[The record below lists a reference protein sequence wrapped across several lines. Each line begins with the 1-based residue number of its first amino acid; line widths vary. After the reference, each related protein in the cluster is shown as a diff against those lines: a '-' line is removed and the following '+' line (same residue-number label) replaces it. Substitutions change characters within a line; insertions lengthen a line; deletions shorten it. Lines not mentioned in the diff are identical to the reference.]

1 MRKIKTPTL
10 HSLAQNALAR
20 NAITLC
26 LLTAALAACG
36 TAPTINGNLSNGDV
50 SNADAPTDV
59 GTAATTPVVTPLTPT
74 NEVVILYSNV
84 SNSPYPYTD
93 LSKTYATFIGNLVGR
108 YPELKITSKAISDYK
123 AGDAQ
128 KSKRT
133 FYIGS
138 YYDEAVPAALQTDI
152 AGGAPVTWMNY
163 NLWRLDATTMTKL
176 GLKFLAL
183 HPAYTP
189 DEYNTTFNKV
199 EYKGYTYNKYL
210 APMEMNEVQV
220 TAVTNPPTPGS
231 STAPVVQAYAVN
243 SSGAKIPYVTQSGN
257 FYFVAD
263 NPFTYM
269 HETDRYVAFTDMI
282 GPMLGH
288 NETCEARAVARVED
302 LSPTNDVT
310 AVSAMMGTL
319 KKLNAPFGVTVIP
332 EYVDNT
338 TTPVT
343 RVSWKNKAQM
353 LKQLKNIP
361 AMGGVYFQHGYTHQF
376 DNMKNPYGISGDDW
390 EFWDRNTQAP
400 IVGMTPTSA
409 LLRITTGKKILNDL
423 GITNIVGW
431 TTPHYAADP
440 GLYKAFDTV
449 YNRVWE
455 RRLYQSGTVIAG
467 QFYTYPV
474 RDAYGSLVIPENLGN
489 IQENNLPA
497 KIIENARANRN
508 LRCPWAGVF
517 FHPYLLETGY
527 DGIDKTTP
535 AQLEKMISDIQAM
548 GYKFVNPATVTQ

>member
-1 MRKIKTPTL
+1 MRKIKTL
-10 HSLAQNALAR
+10 SLNSLAPNVLALA
-20 NAITLC
+20 

-36 TAPTINGNLSNGDV
+36 TAPLTGGNISNGDAPSDV
-50 SNADAPTDV
+50 SLNAI
-59 GTAATTPVVTPLTPT
+59 TPVVVPT
-74 NEVVILYSNV
+74 NEVVILHSNV

-93 LSKTYATFIGNLVGR
+93 LGKTYATFVGNLVGR
-108 YPELKITSKAISDYK
+108 YPELKVTIKAISDYQL
-123 AGDAQ
+123 GDAQ
-128 KSKRT
+128 KSTRT

-138 YYDEAVPAALQTDI
+138 YYDEPVPAALQTDI
-152 AGGAPVTWMNY
+152 AAGAPVTWMHQ

-176 GLKFLAL
+176 GLKFVAL

-189 DEYNTTFNKV
+189 DEYNTTFNKI

-210 APMEMNEVQV
+210 APMEINEVQV
-220 TAVTNPPTPGS
+220 TTVANPPTPGS
-231 STAPVVQAYAVN
+231 SPAPASAAPVVQAYAVN
-243 SSGAKIPYVTQSGN
+243 SSGVKIPYVTQSGN
-257 FYFVAD
+257 FYYVAD

-310 AVSAMMGTL
+310 AVSTMMGTL
-319 KKLNAPFGVTVIP
+319 KRLNAPFGVTVIP

-343 RVSWKNKAQM
+343 RVTWKSKAQM
-353 LKQLKNIP
+353 LKQLKAIP
-361 AMGGVYFQHGYTHQF
+361 TMGGVYFQHGYTHQF

-400 IVGMTPTSA
+400 ILGMTPTSA
-409 LLRITTGKKILNDL
+409 LARINAGKKILNDL
-423 GITNIVGW
+423 GIKNLVGW

-440 GLYKAFDTV
+440 ALYKAFDTI
-449 YNRVWE
+449 YNRIWE
-455 RRLYQSGTVIAG
+455 RRLYQSGTVVAG
-467 QFYTYPV
+467 QFFTYPV

-517 FHPYLLETGY
+517 FHPYLLETAY
-527 DGIDKTTP
+527 DGIDKVTP
-535 AQLEKMISDIQAM
+535 ASFEKLITDIQAM

>member
-1 MRKIKTPTL
+1 MRKIKTL
-10 HSLAQNALAR
+10 SLNSLALS
-20 NAITLC
+20 

-36 TAPTINGNLSNGDV
+36 TAPTPIGNV
-50 SNADAPTDV
+50 SNADAPNEV
-59 GTAATTPVVTPLTPT
+59 ETAAIAPVVTPLTPT
-74 NEVVILYSNV
+74 NEVVILYSNI
-84 SNSPYPYTD
+84 SNSPFPYTD

-108 YPELKITSKAISDYK
+108 YPELTITTKAISDYK

-199 EYKGYTYNKYL
+199 EYKGYTYSKYL
-210 APMEMNEVQV
+210 APMEMNEIQV

-231 STAPVVQAYAVN
+231 SPTPATAAPVVQAYAVN
-243 SSGAKIPYVTQSGN
+243 SSGTKIPYVTQSGN

-353 LKQLKNIP
+353 LKQLRNIP

-390 EFWDRNTQAP
+390 EFWDRNTQRP
-400 IVGMTPTSA
+400 IIGMTQASA
-409 LLRITTGKKILNDL
+409 LLRINTGKKILNDL

-440 GLYKAFDTV
+440 GLYKAFNTV

-535 AQLEKMISDIQAM
+535 AQLEKMVSDIQAM

>member
-1 MRKIKTPTL
+1 MRKIKTL
-10 HSLAQNALAR
+10 NSLAPNVL
-20 NAITLC
+20 LLS

-36 TAPTINGNLSNGDV
+36 TAPTTVGEV
-50 SNADAPTDV
+50 SNRDAPADATN
-59 GTAATTPVVTPLTPT
+59 TTMTPVITPLTPT
-74 NEVVILYSNV
+74 NEVVILHSSV

-93 LSKTYATFIGNLVGR
+93 LGKTYATFVGNLVGR
-108 YPELKITSKAISDYK
+108 YPELKVTIKAIGDYK
-123 AGDAQ
+123 LGDAQ
-128 KSKRT
+128 KSTRT

-138 YYDEAVPAALQTDI
+138 YYDEPVPAALQTDI
-152 AGGAPVTWMNY
+152 AAGAPVTWMHQ
-163 NLWRLDATTMTKL
+163 NLWRLNASTMTKL
-176 GLKFLAL
+176 GLKFVAL

-189 DEYNTTFNKV
+189 DDYNTTFNKI

-210 APMEMNEVQV
+210 APMEINEIQV
-220 TAVTNPPTPGS
+220 TTVANPPTPGS
-231 STAPVVQAYAVN
+231 SPTPANAVPVVQAYAVN
-243 SSGAKIPYVTQSGN
+243 SSGMKIPYVTQSGN
-257 FYFVAD
+257 FYYVAD

-302 LSPTNDVT
+302 LSPTNNVT
-310 AVSAMMGTL
+310 AVGGMMGVL
-319 KKLNAPFGVTVIP
+319 KKLNAPFGVAVIP

-343 RVSWKNKAQM
+343 RVTWKSRAQM
-353 LKQLKNIP
+353 LRQLKAIP

-376 DNMKNPYGISGDDW
+376 ENMKNPYGISGDDW
-390 EFWDRNTQAP
+390 EFWDRSRQAP
-400 IVGMTPTSA
+400 ILGMTPTTA
-409 LLRITTGKKILNDL
+409 LARIYAGKKILNDL
-423 GITNIVGW
+423 GINNIVGW
-431 TTPHYAADP
+431 VTPHYAADP
-440 GLYKAFDTV
+440 GLYKAFNTV

-455 RRLYQSGTVIAG
+455 RRLYQSGAVVAG

-517 FHPYLLETGY
+517 FHPYLLEAGY
-527 DGIDKTTP
+527 NGIDKVTP
-535 AQLEKMISDIQAM
+535 ASFEKLITDIQGL

>member
-1 MRKIKTPTL
+1 MRKIKTL
-10 HSLAQNALAR
+10 SLNSLALS
-20 NAITLC
+20 

-36 TAPTINGNLSNGDV
+36 TAPTPIGNV
-50 SNADAPTDV
+50 SNADAPNEV
-59 GTAATTPVVTPLTPT
+59 ETAAIVPVVTPLTPT
-74 NEVVILYSNV
+74 NEVVILYSNI
-84 SNSPYPYTD
+84 SNSPFPYTD

-108 YPELKITSKAISDYK
+108 YPELTITTKAISDYK

-199 EYKGYTYNKYL
+199 EYKGYTYSKYL
-210 APMEMNEVQV
+210 APMEMNEIQV

-231 STAPVVQAYAVN
+231 SPTPATAAPVVQAYAVN

-353 LKQLKNIP
+353 LKQLRNIP

-390 EFWDRNTQAP
+390 EFWDRNTQRP
-400 IVGMTPTSA
+400 IIGMTQASA
-409 LLRITTGKKILNDL
+409 LLRINTGKKILNDL

-440 GLYKAFDTV
+440 GLYKAFNTV

-535 AQLEKMISDIQAM
+535 AQLEKMVSDIQAM

>member
-1 MRKIKTPTL
+1 MRKIKTLTL
-10 HSLAQNALAR
+10 NSCAAA
-20 NAITLC
+20 

-36 TAPTINGNLSNGDV
+36 TAPTPIGNV
-50 SNADAPTDV
+50 SNVDAPSDV
-59 GTAATTPVVTPLTPT
+59 ETAAITPVVTPLTPT

-108 YPELKITSKAISDYK
+108 YPELKITTKAINEYQ

-163 NLWRLDATTMTKL
+163 NLWRLDASTMTKL
-176 GLKFLAL
+176 GLKFVAL

-199 EYKGYTYNKYL
+199 EYKGYTYSKYL

-220 TAVTNPPTPGS
+220 TATNPPTPGS

-243 SSGAKIPYVTQSGN
+243 SSGTKIPYVTQSGN

-310 AVSAMMGTL
+310 AVGAMMGTL

-343 RVSWKNKAQM
+343 RVAWRSKANM
-353 LKQLKNIP
+353 LKQLRNIP
-361 AMGGVYFQHGYTHQF
+361 TMGGVVFQHGYTHQF

-390 EFWDRNTQAP
+390 EFWDRNTQRP
-400 IVGMTPTSA
+400 ILGMTQASA
-409 LLRITTGKKILNDL
+409 LLRLNIGKKILTGL
-423 GITNIVGW
+423 GVNPIGW

-455 RRLYQSGTVIAG
+455 RRLYQNGSVIAG

-497 KIIENARANRN
+497 KILENARANRN

-535 AQLEKMISDIQAM
+535 AQLEKMVSDIQAM

>member
-1 MRKIKTPTL
+1 M
-10 HSLAQNALAR
+10 
-20 NAITLC
+20 
-26 LLTAALAACG
+26 
-36 TAPTINGNLSNGDV
+36 
-50 SNADAPTDV
+50 
-59 GTAATTPVVTPLTPT
+59 
-74 NEVVILYSNV
+74 
-84 SNSPYPYTD
+84 
-93 LSKTYATFIGNLVGR
+93 
-108 YPELKITSKAISDYK
+108 
-123 AGDAQ
+123 
-128 KSKRT
+128 
-133 FYIGS
+133 
-138 YYDEAVPAALQTDI
+138 
-152 AGGAPVTWMNY
+152 
-163 NLWRLDATTMTKL
+163 
-176 GLKFLAL
+176 
-183 HPAYTP
+183 
-189 DEYNTTFNKV
+189 
-199 EYKGYTYNKYL
+199 
-210 APMEMNEVQV
+210 
-220 TAVTNPPTPGS
+220 
-231 STAPVVQAYAVN
+231 QAYAVN
-243 SSGAKIPYVTQSGN
+243 SSGTKIPYVTQSGN

-353 LKQLKNIP
+353 LKQLRNIP

-390 EFWDRNTQAP
+390 EFWDRNTQRP
-400 IVGMTPTSA
+400 IIGMTQASA
-409 LLRITTGKKILNDL
+409 LLRINTGKKILNDL

-440 GLYKAFDTV
+440 GLYKAFNTV

-535 AQLEKMISDIQAM
+535 AQLEKMVSDIQAM